1 MFFRRQAK
9 SPKSSQPSLAP
20 ESLQETMQRRA
31 QGDLATLQ
39 QHYPREFAKLFSE
52 VGQGDLAR
60 ARLTLR
66 ELGSIVDEG
75 YIEAILELLQAQL

>member
-9 SPKSSQPSLAP
+9 SPKNPQPSPSA

-31 QGDLATLQ
+31 RGYITTLQ
-39 QHYPREFAKLFSE
+39 QHYPHEFAKLSSE
-52 VGQGDLAR
+52 VGQGDLAH

-66 ELGSIVDEG
+66 TLGSIVDEG
-75 YIEAILELLQAQL
+75 YIETILELLQASQ